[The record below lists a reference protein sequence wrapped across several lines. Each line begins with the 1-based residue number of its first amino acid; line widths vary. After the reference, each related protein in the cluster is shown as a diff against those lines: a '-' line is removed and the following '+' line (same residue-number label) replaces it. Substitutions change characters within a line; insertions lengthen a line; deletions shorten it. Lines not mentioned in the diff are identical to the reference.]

1 VTWYRERMNVLPALL
16 AELGRLGR
24 TGSVVLVAVGALLV
38 AFAAA
43 TIAGLVQFQIGGF
56 LWGQDMFIV
65 AVPLGFAGLVLIGLG
80 GNVLFG
86 AQAQV
91 DRAASDLKPTRQPLP
106 LADPRAAA
114 RVEPVPFWI
123 CSDCKVVAPGLSG
136 CCVRCGKTVAFVQ
149 VRHEEERRTAV
160 AALSA

>member
-1 VTWYRERMNVLPALL
+1 MNVLPSLL

-24 TGSVVLVAVGALLV
+24 TGSVVLVALGTLLV

-43 TIAGLVQFQIGGF
+43 TVAGLVQFAIGDFQWNQGT
-56 LWGQDMFIV
+56 FIL
-65 AVPLGFAGLVLIGLG
+65 AIPLGFVGLVLIGLG
-80 GNVLFG
+80 GNTLVG
-86 AQAQV
+86 AQARV
-91 DRAASDLKPTRQPLP
+91 DEAAAALKPTRPPLP

-123 CSDCKVVAPGLSG
+123 CSDCKLVAPGLSG
-136 CCVRCGKTVAFVQ
+136 CCVRCGKTAAFVQ
-149 VRHEEERRTAV
+149 VRDEDERRTAV